1 VKRWAWL
8 AAGLVVAGGLAAL
21 GAARVFG
28 RPGSRPATLVSVVT
42 MWLAAWV
49 LWSFAG
55 GLAARYGVLDSYDSS
70 LFAALAA
77 VGGVWQY
84 RVQVRQGRERGLTV
98 FVAAQLLWLGV
109 ILLQNGALNR

>member
-8 AAGLVVAGGLAAL
+8 AAGFVVAGGLAAL

-55 GLAARYGVLDSYDSS
+55 GLAARYGALDRYDGS

-77 VGGVWQY
+77 MGGVWQY
-84 RVQVRQGRERGLTV
+84 RVQVRQGRDRGLTI
-98 FVAAQLLWLGV
+98 FVAAQLLWLSIV
-109 ILLQNGALNR
+109 LVQNGALNR

>member
-1 VKRWAWL
+1 VRRWTWL

-21 GAARVFG
+21 GVARVFG

-55 GLAARYGVLDSYDSS
+55 GLAARYGVLDGYDSS

-77 VGGVWQY
+77 TGGVWQY

-98 FVAAQLLWLGV
+98 FVAAQLLWLGIV
-109 ILLQNGALNR
+109 LLQNGALSR